1 MTVALRRRA
10 DIDLAA
16 FRRVAWEEQPVA
28 IAPEA
33 LAEVGRR
40 RRQFLALVAADP
52 SRKLYGVNVHAGD
65 GSDRVMTEAEQRDY
79 ARGLHSA
86 TSFGEPLPRRVIRGI
101 VLARLS
107 NLIEGHAGVT
117 PELVT
122 TVAARLDGRPLAP
135 VPRHGNGGPGEI
147 QALGWLFADVPSEL
161 ALGIKEGM
169 SLINGAPCAPALLA
183 DATLCTEHALGVAE
197 SVFGLA
203 TAAMGVSPAIYDSR
217 LDALWGDPF
226 QAQALTAIRANLDGA
241 EPLAGDEHPQPPVSF
256 RILPRVLGNVHRV
269 LAGAREAA
277 EIALP
282 AVSDNPVF
290 LFPEDPI
297 PGESPE
303 GLEGNSASGSPDLG
317 DVVSNGGFHNG
328 AAPACIDALTFALAD
343 LAQLAQHQLQRLQ
356 TSPRALPGQDSL
368 ALGTL
373 QMVAGGYAEEARGAC
388 VPSLL
393 PLPGFGQNDAPA
405 PSFFAWNR
413 HDRVRGF
420 VNGSI
425 TCLAAISAQSLAQT
439 GRAAPPALRELLA
452 MILEACPPVAER
464 RSLGPELGRLAVALG
479 SGIPG

>member
-1 MTVALRRRA
+1 MTVTLSRRA

-16 FRRVAWEEQPVA
+16 FRRVAWEAQPVA
-28 IAPEA
+28 VAPEA
-33 LAEVGRR
+33 LAEVARR

-52 SRKLYGVNVHAGD
+52 MRKLYGVNVHAGD

-79 ARGLHSA
+79 ARGLHSG

-122 TVAARLDGRPLAP
+122 TVAARLDGRGLAP

-161 ALGIKEGM
+161 ELGIKEGM
-169 SLINGAPCAPALLA
+169 SLINGAPCASALLA
-183 DATLCTEHALGVAE
+183 DAVLCSEHAMVGAE
-197 SVFGLA
+197 SVLGLA
-203 TAAMGVSPAIYDSR
+203 TAAFGVSPGIYDAR

-226 QAQALTAIRANLDGA
+226 QAQALAAIRAMIDRA
-241 EPLAGDEHPQPPVSF
+241 EPLAGDDHPQPPVSF
-256 RILPRVLGNVHRV
+256 RILPRVLGNARRV
-269 LAGAREAA
+269 LAAARAAA

-290 LFPEDPI
+290 LFPERPDEL
-297 PGESPE
+297 GEI
-303 GLEGNSASGSPDLG
+303 
-317 DVVSNGGFHNG
+317 VSNGGFHNG
-328 AAPACIDALTFALAD
+328 AAPSCIDALTFALAD
-343 LAQLAQHQLQRLQ
+343 LSQLAQHQLQRLQ
-356 TSPRALPGQDSL
+356 TSPRALPGLDSL

-373 QMVAGGYAEEARGAC
+373 QMVAAGYAEEARTAC

-413 HDRVRGF
+413 NDRVRGF

-425 TCLAAISAQSLAQT
+425 TCLAAIAAQSLAQT
-439 GRAAPPALRELLA
+439 GRAPPPALARLQAE
-452 MILEACPPVAER
+452 ILEICPPITER
-464 RSLGPELGRLAVALG
+464 RSLGPELGRLAARLG
-479 SGIPG
+479 AGVPD